1 VVLALRAASPG
12 DARFIAEMLVVGADW
27 RPEAAVRTVD
37 DVLAVPEL
45 AHYALG
51 WPRSGDAGV
60 IAEGE
65 DEVPVGAA
73 WWRFFPP
80 EDPGFGFVNA
90 STPEVSLGVV
100 ADWRGRGIG
109 TRMLDALIMRARS
122 EGLPALSLSV
132 EKDNY
137 AVHLYERAGFRRVG
151 VVGGSWTMQLTL
163 SSQG

>member
-1 VVLALRAASPG
+1 MRVA
-12 DARFIAEMLVVGADW
+12 GADW
-27 RPEAAVRTVD
+27 RPGTAPRKVD
-37 DVLAVPEL
+37 EVLAVPGL
-45 AHYALG
+45 AHYVLG
-51 WPRSGDAGV
+51 WPRPRDAGV

-65 DEVPVGAA
+65 SEGPVGAA

-90 STPEVSLGVV
+90 STPEVSIGVV

-109 TRMLDALIMRARS
+109 ARMLDALIVRARS

-137 AVHLYERAGFRRVG
+137 AVHLYERAGFRRVSL
-151 VVGGSWTMQLTL
+151 VDGSWTMQLPL
-163 SSQG
+163 SSEG